1 MWYHKIVKS
10 LGESGWLTTQK
21 VLNKNKAKEQKGTFL
36 GMLLGT
42 LAASMLGN
50 MLAGKAKVLGQGVIR
65 AAEGVIWAGEGTIRA
80 GFEL

>member
-1 MWYHKIVKS
+1 
-10 LGESGWLTTQK
+10 
-21 VLNKNKAKEQKGTFL
+21 
-36 GMLLGT
+36 MLLGT

-80 GFEL
+80 GYEL